1 MKGLMISSDF
11 NDKILNGGM
20 AINKRN
26 YMVLNKC
33 CKNLDLF
40 IVKKRKELKY
50 YMKLLR
56 QKIFME

>member
-11 NDKILNGGM
+11 NDKILNGEM

-33 CKNLDLF
+33 YKNLDLF
-40 IVKKRKELKY
+40 IVKK
-50 YMKLLR
+50 
-56 QKIFME
+56 